1 MINRL
6 RTSKAAKEKMD
17 SLNRALHFSSN
28 AVLLR
33 LAIAKSIVASKN
45 IRDDKDALAH
55 DSSGFEITRATL
67 FGENEALYKYA
78 MGIKKNDPDETFF
91 PALTLMHIERG
102 LRILEREYKLAGNK
116 DRFLT
121 NLINK
126 IEE

>member
-1 MINRL
+1 MISRL
-6 RTSKAAKEKMD
+6 RTSKAAKERMD

-33 LAIAKSIVASKN
+33 LAIAKSIVASKTVQE
-45 IRDDKDALAH
+45 DKDALVP

-78 MGIKKNDPDETFF
+78 MGVKKNDPDETFF
-91 PALTLMHIERG
+91 PTFTLMHIERG
-102 LRILEREYKLAGNK
+102 LKMLEREYKLTGNK
-116 DRFLT
+116 DKFLT
-121 NLINK
+121 NIINK